1 LAPANYF
8 NMNRRTV
15 IKNLALIIGGT
26 TLLPSCLHQ
35 DGSSYVRLKHIDIN
49 AGHQKL
55 IADIAD
61 TIIPKT
67 NTPGAKD
74 LNLHLFV
81 LKMLDDCYTKKDQ
94 QAFLVG
100 LGQFNDMVNKKYNS
114 SFSDLSAKDR
124 ENILTALEKS
134 IRPAK
139 DPQKAIK
146 PVNDSGKSIE
156 TPKKK
161 PDVPP
166 LNLFYG
172 AIKQQTIFGYTNSQY
187 FMTKQVVYEL
197 VPGRYNAHY
206 PVKDI
211 KAV

>member
-1 LAPANYF
+1 
-8 NMNRRTV
+8 MDRRTV

-26 TLLPSCLHQ
+26 ALLPSCLHH
-35 DGSSYVRLKHIDIN
+35 DGSSYVQLKHIQIN
-49 AGHQKL
+49 GDQQRL
-55 IADIAD
+55 IADIAE

-67 NTPGAKD
+67 HTPGAKD

-94 QAFLVG
+94 QAFLAG
-100 LGQFNDMVNKKYNS
+100 LTQFNELVNHQYNKL
-114 SFSDLSAKDR
+114 FSDLEVKDR
-124 ENILTALEKS
+124 ENILTTLEKS
-134 IRPAK
+134 TKPAK

-146 PVNDSGKSIE
+146 PVSESGKSIE
-156 TPKKK
+156 DPKKK

-166 LNLFYG
+166 LQLFYG

-197 VPGRYNAHY
+197 VPGRYHVHVA
-206 PVKDI
+206 VKDL
-211 KAV
+211 KV

>member
-1 LAPANYF
+1 
-8 NMNRRTV
+8 MNRRTV

-26 TLLPSCLHQ
+26 ALLPSCLHQ
-35 DGSSYVRLKHIDIN
+35 DGSSYVQLKHINID
-49 AGHQKL
+49 ADQQKL
-55 IADIAD
+55 IADIAE

-67 NTPGAKD
+67 VTPGAKD

-100 LGQFNDMVNKKYNS
+100 LTGFNEMVNSKYNK
-114 SFSDLSAKDR
+114 SFSDLDVRDR
-124 ENILTALEKS
+124 ENVLTTLEKS
-134 IRPAK
+134 TRPAK

-146 PVNDSGKSIE
+146 PVSESGKSIE
-156 TPKKK
+156 APKKK

-187 FMTKQVVYEL
+187 FMTKLVVYEL
-197 VPGRYNAHY
+197 VPGRYNVHV

-211 KAV
+211 NV

>member
-1 LAPANYF
+1 
-8 NMNRRTV
+8 MNRRTV

-26 TLLPSCLHQ
+26 ALLPSCLKH
-35 DGSSYVRLKHIDIN
+35 DGSTYVQLKHINID
-49 AGHQKL
+49 ADQQRL
-55 IADIAD
+55 IADIAEA
-61 TIIPKT
+61 IIPRT
-67 NTPGAKD
+67 TTPGAKD

-100 LGQFNDMVNKKYNS
+100 LGQFNDRVNKQYGK
-114 SFSDLSAKDR
+114 SFSDLDPKER
-124 ENILTALEKS
+124 ETMLTAFEKS
-134 IRPAK
+134 IKPAK
-139 DPQKAIK
+139 DPQKAIR
-146 PVNDSGKSIE
+146 PVRDSEKSIE
-156 TPKKK
+156 APKKK

-187 FMTKQVVYEL
+187 FMTKLVVYEL
-197 VPGRYNAHY
+197 VPGRYNAHF
-206 PVKDI
+206 PVKNL

>member
-1 LAPANYF
+1 
-8 NMNRRTV
+8 MDRRTV

-26 TLLPSCLHQ
+26 ALLPSCLHR
-35 DGSSYVRLKHIDIN
+35 DGSSYVQLKHININ
-49 AGHQKL
+49 ANQQKL
-55 IADIAD
+55 IADIAE

-94 QAFLVG
+94 QAFLAG
-100 LGQFNDMVNKKYNS
+100 LVQFNDMVDRKYNK
-114 SFSDLSAKDR
+114 SFSDLEVKDR
-124 ENILTALEKS
+124 ENVLTTLEKS
-134 IRPAK
+134 TKPAK

-146 PVNDSGKSIE
+146 PVSESGKSIE
-156 TPKKK
+156 APKKK
-161 PDVPP
+161 PPVPP

-172 AIKQQTIFGYTNSQY
+172 TIKQQTIFGYTNSQY

-197 VPGRYNAHY
+197 VPGRYNVHV
-206 PVKDI
+206 PVKDL
-211 KAV
+211 KV

>member
-1 LAPANYF
+1 MY
-8 NMNRRTV
+8 MDRRTV
-15 IKNLALIIGGT
+15 IKNLALIIGGAA
-26 TLLPSCLHQ
+26 LLPSCLHH
-35 DGSSYVRLKHIDIN
+35 DGSSYVQLKHIQIN
-49 AGHQKL
+49 ADQQKL
-55 IADIAD
+55 ITDIAE

-94 QAFLVG
+94 QAFLAG
-100 LGQFNDMVNKKYNS
+100 LAQFNDMVNHQYNK
-114 SFSDLSAKDR
+114 SFSDLDVKDR
-124 ENILTALEKS
+124 ENVLTTLEKS
-134 IRPAK
+134 TRPAK

-146 PVNDSGKSIE
+146 PVSEAGKSIE

-161 PDVPP
+161 PPVPP

-187 FMTKQVVYEL
+187 FMTKLVVYEL
-197 VPGRYNAHY
+197 APGRYNVHV
-206 PVKDI
+206 PVKDL
-211 KAV
+211 KV